1 MKGIWKNKKNEL
13 EQKTKLESSATL
25 KKEDFLKDGK
35 KEKENTQN
43 SVRTVKIPL
52 SIVILVLVMALFLV
66 YFFVSKNNINF
77 FNSSNNNYSSKNIDE
92 KAIDIGSKGYI
103 SSAEIIQTKTGTGPW
118 DENDEPGNDSSEDND
133 VVRSFD
139 QVVWTVDL
147 TISLKDNSQGASLSG
162 GRIEV
167 EAELPENC
175 ADVMKWD
182 LESMLW
188 MENGKVSDDGRSI
201 TGSYTMTDTEVT
213 VPGKQTLVF
222 VLKVEGA
229 GNKTE
234 IVPTFRFKLTGNED
248 TEKVSLTGKEVT
260 VMAHGMGMPSMG
272 IYVYELY
279 KFYDVEEIIRIG
291 SCGAYLEE
299 MKLFDIILAKAV
311 YTESSFALTLN
322 NDLCHIAYSDEDLNV
337 KIEKVAYN
345 SGIKL
350 YQGMTACL
358 DCFDVYMT
366 DIDKFFDRMPDGVK
380 PIAAEMEAFALFY
393 VAKMLG
399 KKAAC
404 LMSVV
409 DSKYIKNVAS
419 AEEREQGLDKMIKL
433 ALDSII

>member
-1 MKGIWKNKKNEL
+1 MTPHNNAKKGEIA
-13 EQKTKLESSATL
+13 KTVIMPGDPLRAKYIASKYLDDYKLVNDVRGMFAYTGFY
-25 KKEDFLKDGK
+25 KGK
-35 KEKENTQN
+35 K
-43 SVRTVKIPL
+43 I
-52 SIVILVLVMALFLV
+52 
-66 YFFVSKNNINF
+66 
-77 FNSSNNNYSSKNIDE
+77 
-92 KAIDIGSKGYI
+92 
-103 SSAEIIQTKTGTGPW
+103 
-118 DENDEPGNDSSEDND
+118 
-133 VVRSFD
+133 
-139 QVVWTVDL
+139 
-147 TISLKDNSQGASLSG
+147 
-162 GRIEV
+162 
-167 EAELPENC
+167 
-175 ADVMKWD
+175 
-182 LESMLW
+182 
-188 MENGKVSDDGRSI
+188 
-201 TGSYTMTDTEVT
+201 
-213 VPGKQTLVF
+213 
-222 VLKVEGA
+222 
-229 GNKTE
+229 
-234 IVPTFRFKLTGNED
+234 
-248 TEKVSLTGKEVT
+248 T

-272 IYVYELY
+272 IYAYELY
-279 KFYDVEEIIRIG
+279 KFYDVDEIIRIG

-299 MKLFDIILAKAV
+299 MKLFDIILATSV